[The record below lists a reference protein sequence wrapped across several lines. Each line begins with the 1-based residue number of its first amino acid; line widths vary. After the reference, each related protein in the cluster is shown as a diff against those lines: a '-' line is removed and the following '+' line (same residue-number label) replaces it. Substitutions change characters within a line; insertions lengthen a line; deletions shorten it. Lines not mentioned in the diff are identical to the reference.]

1 MTARD
6 LALPV
11 IVLVL
16 AAFVPF
22 LGISNAA
29 LNFLIT
35 MLIIALAAQ
44 GWNVL
49 AGFGGQYSFGHAAFF
64 GTGAYGTAIL
74 QTQFGF
80 GAWPGLAV
88 GIAAGALAGLVIGFL
103 SFRAGL
109 RGSYFAL
116 VTLAFAEVFR
126 IVANAVPFTGGA
138 AGLLIK
144 LQLGVVHLQFADRR
158 YFFLLALAFVGVA
171 LVTSR
176 WIERSRFG
184 AHLIAVRENEEAAK
198 ALGVDPLRVKLGA
211 VTISA
216 AMTAA
221 AGALYAQYF
230 LYLDANV
237 AYGTWISIEA
247 LLAPIVG
254 GLGTAFGPLVGALA
268 LHTLGEATKL
278 VSGGVPGIDLVVF
291 GACLIVVIAFAPQ
304 GLIGVLRRFG
314 ARRPARSGGA

>member
-1 MTARD
+1 
-6 LALPV
+6 
-11 IVLVL
+11 
-16 AAFVPF
+16 
-22 LGISNAA
+22 
-29 LNFLIT
+29 
-35 MLIIALAAQ
+35 
-44 GWNVL
+44 
-49 AGFGGQYSFGHAAFF
+49 
-64 GTGAYGTAIL
+64 
-74 QTQFGF
+74 
-80 GAWPGLAV
+80 
-88 GIAAGALAGLVIGFL
+88 
-103 SFRAGL
+103 
-109 RGSYFAL
+109 
-116 VTLAFAEVFR
+116 
-126 IVANAVPFTGGA
+126 
-138 AGLLIK
+138 
-144 LQLGVVHLQFADRR
+144 
-158 YFFLLALAFVGVA
+158 
-171 LVTSR
+171 
-176 WIERSRFG
+176 
-184 AHLIAVRENEEAAK
+184 
-198 ALGVDPLRVKLGA
+198 VDPLRVKLGA

-291 GACLIVVIAFAPQ
+291 GACLILVIAFAPQ